1 MPVNN
6 LQKVLAKGAK
16 RWNAWRSK
24 HPKEK
29 SPDLVGADLS
39 GVDLEGA
46 DLSGANLMGANLSKA
61 NLEKANLS
69 DANLTGADL
78 REASLKGAR
87 ARGAQLSYAKLEG
100 AQLEGA
106 DFTMSTT
113 EKIGGIA
120 TYYPEGEA
128 PLGVLPGKAAPTSET
143 LEKLFKGVKHWNKWR
158 SDNPYVKW
166 PDLLECSLP
175 GCDLSGINLAGAL
188 LAGAKLNEV
197 NLTNAD
203 LKHAVLEET
212 DLGNA
217 NLTGADLS
225 SAAMSLARLFGA
237 DLTGAKLRDAD
248 LVGAELGYANLTN
261 SDLTGANLS
270 DVQLNNTNLSG
281 AILTGCRVHGVAAWR
296 IQGTPGDQSDLI
308 ITRSDEPD
316 LTVDNLEVAQ
326 FIYLL
331 INNEKIRDVIDTIT
345 SKVVLI
351 LGRFTDDRIAVLR
364 ALREELRAHDFTPI
378 LFDFDK
384 PSSKDVTGTVET
396 LARMARF
403 IIADLTDPS
412 SIPHELATIV
422 PQLRTTPIQPL
433 RLAGSGGYGMFD
445 EFQRAYKW
453 VLEVHEYVNSKTLIK
468 NLAMIIAPADEM
480 AGQLRRALPDQP
492 PAVTKKRRGKRRG

>member
-1 MPVNN
+1 MPVKN
-6 LQKVLAKGAK
+6 LQNVLAKGAK
-16 RWNAWRSK
+16 HWNAWRSK
-24 HPKEK
+24 HPDEK
-29 SPDLVGADLS
+29 SPDLAGTELS

-46 DLSGANLMGANLSKA
+46 DLSGANLMGANLSRA

-69 DANLTGADL
+69 DANFTGADL

-87 ARGAQLSYAKLEG
+87 ARGAQLSYAKLDG
-100 AQLEGA
+100 ARLEGA

-120 TYYPEGEA
+120 TYYPKGEA
-128 PLGVLPGKAAPTSET
+128 PLGVLPAKAVPASET
-143 LEKLFKGVKHWNKWR
+143 LEKLFKGVENWNKWR
-158 SDNPYVKW
+158 SDNPDAKW
-166 PDLLECSLP
+166 PELLECSLP

-188 LAGAKLNEV
+188 LAGAKLTGV

-203 LKHAVLEET
+203 LKEATLEET

-217 NLTGADLS
+217 NLSGADLS
-225 SAAMSLARLFGA
+225 SAAMSLARLSGA
-237 DLTGAKLRDAD
+237 DLTGAKIRDAD
-248 LVGAELGYANLTN
+248 LSGAELRYANLTN
-261 SDLTGANLS
+261 ADLTGANLS
-270 DVQLNNTNLSG
+270 DVLLNNTNLSG
-281 AILTGCRVHGVAAWR
+281 AILTGCRVHGVATWR
-296 IQGTPGDQSDLI
+296 IEGTPGHQADLI

-316 LTVDNLEVAQ
+316 LTVDNLELAQ

-403 IIADLTDPS
+403 IVADLTDPS

-445 EFQRAYKW
+445 DFQKAYKW
-453 VLEVHEYVNSKTLIK
+453 VLEVHEYVDSKTLIEDLPK
-468 NLAMIIAPADEM
+468 IIEPAEKM
-480 AGQLRRALPDQP
+480 ARQLRRALPNQP
-492 PAVTKKRRGKRRG
+492 PAAGAKRRRG